1 VKRSS
6 KQSRIGRAG
15 IALIDRRVGEM
26 GHHWHPGSGD
36 LDTGIDGE
44 IELVDPATDEVR
56 NFRIGVQSKATE
68 GRWRSETEDGF
79 LYKARP
85 VDIDYW
91 MGSNQPVLL
100 VCSRPHKDEAYFRN
114 VQQWGAEPKVRATG
128 LIDFDKRRDR
138 FDAHA
143 ANRLFAAEARVPIVL
158 DPPGPTSEPER
169 AKSNLMPIHWQTP
182 SIWSITSPGEKWGDW
197 FARALDAD
205 QARTDVAMRG
215 GQLWSL
221 TPFTEAFLDAI
232 QTEDD
237 PEEIALAAY
246 TSSND
251 RDRLNLILELV
262 RATLISIHHGQ
273 LRWSQAA
280 KVAYFKLY
288 DDQLERKFKW
298 GRGPGRTVVKAR
310 ESLRHEG
317 LSGYRHEAAALGV
330 RRLSGQHV
338 LSVSPTYLFT
348 FDGRQPSSFHA
359 EALKKMKA
367 QDRAAAVSQ
376 QLRMWESLL
385 CEKGQLAADT
395 PPFALGRLLEVEIP
409 ASPPEQAWLEA
420 PADVIDNDLE
430 IETDEPDDVLT
441 LFDDLADS
449 L

>member
-15 IALIDRRVGEM
+15 IALIDRRVGQM

-68 GRWRSETEDGF
+68 GRWRSETDDGF
-79 LYKARP
+79 LYKGRP

-100 VCSRPHKDEAYFRN
+100 VCSRPLKDEAYFRN
-114 VQQWGAEPKVRATG
+114 VQQWGADPKVRATG

-138 FDAHA
+138 FDAEA
-143 ANRLFAAEARVPIVL
+143 ASRLFAAEARDPIVL
-158 DPPGPTSEPER
+158 EPPGPLPEPEST
-169 AKSNLMPIHWQTP
+169 KSNLLPIYWQTE
-182 SIWSITSPGEKWGDW
+182 SVWSVTAPGEKWGDW
-197 FARALDAD
+197 FAKALDAD
-205 QARTDVAMRG
+205 EARTDLTMRAG
-215 GQLWSL
+215 RLWSL
-221 TPFTEAFLDAI
+221 TPFTEPFLDAI
-232 QTEDD
+232 EAEDD
-237 PEEIALAAY
+237 PKEIALDAY
-246 TSSND
+246 TGSDD
-251 RDRLNLILELV
+251 RDRLNLLVELV
-262 RATLISIHHGQ
+262 RATLISIYHGQ
-273 LRWSQAA
+273 LRWSPAA
-280 KVAYFKLY
+280 RVAYFKLY
-288 DDQLERKFKW
+288 EDQPERKFKW

-310 ESLRHEG
+310 ESLNHEG

-330 RRLSGQHV
+330 RCLSGQHV

-348 FDGRQPSSFHA
+348 FNGRQLSSFHA

-385 CEKGQLAADT
+385 REKGQLGTDAV
-395 PPFALGRLLEVEIP
+395 PFALGRLLEVEIP
-409 ASPPEQAWLEA
+409 VQPPEQAWLEA
-420 PADVIDNDLE
+420 PADLVDNDPE
-430 IETDEPDDVLT
+430 IDAEELDDVLT
-441 LFDDLADS
+441 LFDDPADT